1 MTYGELIRLYFE
13 RSIALQWYWTVY
25 VVIVGGLLAFS
36 SLRQRSDLLTAGLV
50 TVLFCFFAYKNL
62 GAIADVTFQRNAV
75 VQVIK
80 EYGQSPKDSPE
91 LRQQRAALEPT
102 LVAQPY
108 EGTRNFHLAS
118 DVLTVAA
125 LWAMEWRR
133 WKHRIKPA
141 A

>member
-25 VVIVGGLLAFS
+25 VVVVGGLLAFS

-75 VQVIK
+75 AQLIK
-80 EYGQSPKDSPE
+80 EYGQSPNDSPE
-91 LRQQRAALEPT
+91 LRQQRATLEPT
-102 LVAQPY
+102 LVAQTY

-133 WKHRIKPA
+133 WKHRNKPA

>member
-1 MTYGELIRLYFE
+1 MSYGELIRLYFE
-13 RSIALQWYWTVY
+13 RSIALQWYWTIY
-25 VVIVGGLLAFS
+25 VVVVGGLLAFS

-62 GAIADVTFQRNAV
+62 GAIGDVTIQRNAV
-75 VQVIK
+75 VKLIK
-80 EYGQSPKDSPE
+80 EYGQSPADSPE
-91 LRQQRAALEPT
+91 LKQQRAALEPT

-108 EGTRNFHLAS
+108 EGIRNFHLAS
-118 DVLTVAA
+118 DALTVAA

-133 WKHRIKPA
+133 WKHRNKPA